1 MKEETTATKVK
12 RDGSGTVSVY
22 IPQEGTGDFLEGA
35 INGVNF
41 RIPTGK
47 VVEVSVPIAN
57 VIAESRRG
65 ILEGE
70 RAVETYAK
78 QGGRR
83 IG

>member
-1 MKEETTATKVK
+1 MNKETTSTKAK
-12 RDGSGTVSVY
+12 RDGRETVSVY
-22 IPQEGTGDFLEGA
+22 IPQEGTGAFLEGA
-35 INGVNF
+35 VNGVNF

-47 VVEVSVPIAN
+47 VVEVSIPIAN